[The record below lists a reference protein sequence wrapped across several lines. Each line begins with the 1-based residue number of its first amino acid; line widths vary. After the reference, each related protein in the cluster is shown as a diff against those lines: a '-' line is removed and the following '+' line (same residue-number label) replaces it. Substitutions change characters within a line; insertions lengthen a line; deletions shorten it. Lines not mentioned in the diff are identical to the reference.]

1 MIVSFY
7 IGDETTIQV
16 NKEHGRSPTSNSY
29 MWVLSSGE
37 LEKTKGVI
45 FKYSPSRSG
54 EMAKEFLKGFKGII
68 VTDGYAGYNDV
79 EDVIHAECW
88 AHARRYFY
96 ESIPLLENKKMDT
109 TSDGYI
115 GVTYCDKLF
124 EIERQIAELSVQEKK
139 DKREEL
145 SKPVLKEFFTW
156 VNTTLN
162 TKIVVNNKLKKSLVY
177 AQNQQKEL
185 SEFLNDGRI
194 PLSNSLAERAIRP
207 FAVHRKNWL
216 FADTPDGAKA
226 NATMYSLIES
236 AKINKLKI
244 YNYMK
249 YLLEEL
255 PQLENLNDDSLEK
268 YLPWSKELPDDVR
281 NYVGEYEELKV
292 AE

>member
-1 MIVSFY
+1 
-7 IGDETTIQV
+7 
-16 NKEHGRSPTSNSY
+16 
-29 MWVLSSGE
+29 
-37 LEKTKGVI
+37 
-45 FKYSPSRSG
+45 
-54 EMAKEFLKGFKGII
+54 
-68 VTDGYAGYNDV
+68 
-79 EDVIHAECW
+79 
-88 AHARRYFY
+88 
-96 ESIPLLENKKMDT
+96 MDT

-115 GVTYCDKLF
+115 GVIYCDKLF

-145 SKPVLKEFFTW
+145 SKSILKEFFTW

-236 AKINKLKI
+236 AKLNKLKI

>member
-1 MIVSFY
+1 MSFY

-37 LEKTKGVI
+37 LDKTKGVI

-115 GVTYCDKLF
+115 GVIYCDKLF

-145 SKPVLKEFFTW
+145 SKSILKEFFTW

-236 AKINKLKI
+236 AKLNKLKI

-255 PQLENLNDDSLEK
+255 PQLENLNDDILEK